1 MVKIPEEKRTKVVKN
16 EDLMKGYIPEG
27 KPSGI
32 NWNEDKDALMFK
44 IETIQSKHVMACFQL
59 LVQITFCWVLLVLS

>member
-1 MVKIPEEKRTKVVKN
+1 
-16 EDLMKGYIPEG
+16 MKGYIPEG

-44 IETIQSKHVMACFQL
+44 IKTIQRPFNPNMSWPAFNSQFKLHSVGSCQSIHSRGEKDNPKIM
-59 LVQITFCWVLLVLS
+59 